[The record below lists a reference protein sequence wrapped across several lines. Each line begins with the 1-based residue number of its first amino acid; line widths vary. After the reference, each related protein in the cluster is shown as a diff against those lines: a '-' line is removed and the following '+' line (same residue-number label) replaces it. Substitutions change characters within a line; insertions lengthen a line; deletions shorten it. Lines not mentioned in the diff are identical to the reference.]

1 MAVATD
7 AVSVRWK
14 GEFADSAPAAVED
27 ARWEYC
33 QYFIMASTFRA
44 S

>member
-14 GEFADSAPAAVED
+14 GELAASAPAAEED
-27 ARWEYC
+27 ARWSKY
-33 QYFIMASTFRA
+33 
-44 S
+44 